1 MNMNPKILEE
11 KPISIYGLKDE
22 IKKIQKRD
30 PVLSLRT
37 GKTEEY
43 INQFTVLKDKEVE
56 LLEKDITSMEIP
68 RMKDLHIKKIIDTLP
83 TSVEELKVIMQ
94 GYAITMTKEN
104 MQKIISSIEKH
115 YQQKPEHK
123 T

>member
-1 MNMNPKILEE
+1 MNPKTIEE
-11 KPISIYGLKDE
+11 KPISIYDLKDE

-30 PVLSLRT
+30 PVLTIRT

-43 INQFTVLKDKEVE
+43 INQFSVLKEKEVE
-56 LLEKDITSMEIP
+56 AIEKDITEMNIP

-83 TSVEELKVIMQ
+83 ASVEELKVIMQ

-104 MQKIISSIEKH
+104 MQKIISIIEKH
-115 YQQKPEHK
+115 YQVKSDHKP
-123 T
+123 

>member
-1 MNMNPKILEE
+1 MNPKILEE
-11 KPISIYGLKDE
+11 KPISVYDLKNE
-22 IKKIQKRD
+22 LKKIQKRD

-43 INQFTVLKDKEVE
+43 INQFTILKEKDVE
-56 LLEKDITSMEIP
+56 ALEKEISSMDIP
-68 RMKDLHIKKIIDTLP
+68 RMKDLHVKKIIDTLP

-104 MQKIISSIEKH
+104 MQKIISAIEKH

>member
-1 MNMNPKILEE
+1 MNPKVIEE
-11 KPISIYGLKDE
+11 KPVSIYDLKDE

-30 PVLSLRT
+30 PQLSLRT

-43 INQFTVLKDKEVE
+43 INQFTLLK
-56 LLEKDITSMEIP
+56 EKDAESIEKEIAGMNIP
-68 RMKDLHIKKIIDTLP
+68 RMKDLHMKKIVDTLP

-104 MQKIISSIEKH
+104 MQKIVSIIEKH
-115 YQQKPEHK
+115 YQHKPEHK
-123 T
+123 P

>member
-1 MNMNPKILEE
+1 MNPKILEE
-11 KPISIYGLKDE
+11 KPISLYDLKDE

-30 PVLSLRT
+30 PQLSIRT
-37 GKTEEY
+37 GKSEEY
-43 INQFTVLKDKEVE
+43 INQFSTLKEKEVE
-56 LLEKDITSMEIP
+56 AIEKDISDMNIP

-104 MQKIISSIEKH
+104 MQKIISIMEKH
-115 YQQKPEHK
+115 SQHKPEHK
-123 T
+123 S